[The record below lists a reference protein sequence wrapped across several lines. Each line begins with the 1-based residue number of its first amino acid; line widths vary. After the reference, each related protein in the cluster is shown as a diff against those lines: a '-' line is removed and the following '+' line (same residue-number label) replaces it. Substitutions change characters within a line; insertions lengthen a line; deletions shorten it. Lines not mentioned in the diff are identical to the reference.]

1 MVQGRPGRYVLQR
14 KRSMKVMRF
23 VPRYAGIVM
32 TIVVLGA
39 ALHPAL
45 AQRAWHVSGQG
56 SFVTA
61 ADCRDCDDD
70 LGILFECRGLGR
82 AADVSVPAV
91 AVEQRPGGRRN
102 RIEFFVDGLGMSFDA
117 DVERQGLV
125 GYVPKLQIHQN
136 DPLIERL
143 AAGSSLRVIFA
154 GRSNTLTLRGARAA
168 LAAFASQCAWSSAK
182 ALAQP
187 LADTVPSP
195 QAEPGAP
202 AQPSQPSSSA
212 SVTGPAAS
220 AEHPAMRWQYY
231 AGRRGEAARLIF
243 GIPDTDNAVLAASC
257 LPGATRALVE
267 LLASPSGLDPGRPV
281 QIGIHSSRGVEGVRG
296 VVNRAGHATFSSEP
310 SGRLWWALQS
320 GGAATFSVEGRP
332 AGFVE
337 SPPTD
342 RAIVSFLAGC
352 R

>member
-1 MVQGRPGRYVLQR
+1 M
-14 KRSMKVMRF
+14 MRIA
-23 VPRYAGIVM
+23 RCL
-32 TIVVLGA
+32 VVLVFAFGGVTSQ
-39 ALHPAL
+39 PAS

-61 ADCRDCDDD
+61 ADCRDCDEDI
-70 LGILFECRGLGR
+70 GILFECRGLGR

-91 AVEQRPGGRRN
+91 AVERRPGGRRN
-102 RIEFFVDGLGMSFDA
+102 RIEFFVDGLGMSYDA
-117 DVERQGLV
+117 EVERQGLV
-125 GYVPKLQIHQN
+125 GYVPKLRVRQN

-143 AAGSSLRVIFA
+143 AAGSSLRVAFA
-154 GRSNTLTLRGARAA
+154 GRSSTITLRGARAA
-168 LAAFASQCAWSSAK
+168 LAAFASQCAWSIAK

-187 LADTVPSP
+187 LADAGPEP
-195 QAEPGAP
+195 QAEPGSP
-202 AQPSQPSSSA
+202 GSPSRPSTSSA
-212 SVTGPAAS
+212 SVTGPVAS
-220 AEHPAMRWQYY
+220 SDRPAMRWQYY
-231 AGRRGEAARLIF
+231 GGGGGEPSRLVF

-281 QIGIHSSRGVEGVRG
+281 QIGIHSSRGIEGVRG

>member
-1 MVQGRPGRYVLQR
+1 M
-14 KRSMKVMRF
+14 KRIARSLAAAAVVM
-23 VPRYAGIVM
+23 M
-32 TIVVLGA
+32 LGA
-39 ALHPAL
+39 ASLPAL

-61 ADCRDCDDD
+61 ADCRDCDEDI
-70 LGILFECRGLGR
+70 GILFECRGLGR
-82 AADVSVPAV
+82 AADVSMPAV
-91 AVEQRPGGRRN
+91 AVERRPGGRRN
-102 RIEFFVDGLGMSFDA
+102 RIEFFVDGLGMSYDA
-117 DVERQGLV
+117 EVERQGLV
-125 GYVPKLQIHQN
+125 GFMPKLRVRQN

-143 AAGSSLRVIFA
+143 AAGSSLRVAFA
-154 GRSNTLTLRGARAA
+154 GRSSTITLRGARAA
-168 LAAFASQCAWSSAK
+168 LAAFASQCAWSIAK

-187 LADTVPSP
+187 LANVAPSEP
-195 QAEPGAP
+195 QGEPGTP
-202 AQPSQPSSSA
+202 AQPPQPSSSA
-212 SVTGPAAS
+212 AVTGPAAS
-220 AEHPAMRWQYY
+220 ADRPAMRWQYY
-231 AGRRGEAARLIF
+231 AGRGGEAARLIF
-243 GIPDTDNAVLAASC
+243 GIPDSDYAVLAASC

-281 QIGIHSSRGVEGVRG
+281 QIGIHSTRGIEGVRG